1 MNDEESIRIGIISH
15 LADFM
20 RHVGESWRESYLP
33 IMTQI
38 LGGTS
43 KMKWRLRESIA
54 EQLKSLSELF
64 SVDATETV
72 LAPMACQLLR
82 DDVAQVRQVALEVS
96 TIRPYKCYTSELYLS
111 DSRNTSLH
119 GRLCH
124 Y

>member
-1 MNDEESIRIGIISH
+1 MENELLPVFESFVNDEESIRIGIISH

-20 RHVGESWRESYLP
+20 RHVGNSWRESYLP

-43 KMKWRLRESIA
+43 KMKWRLRETIA
-54 EQLKSLSELF
+54 KQLPSLCLLF
-64 SVDATETV
+64 STEATQTV

-96 TIRPYKCYTSELYLS
+96 QRSICLY
-111 DSRNTSLH
+111 H
-119 GRLCH
+119 
-124 Y
+124 